1 MSTPDSR
8 LPSFKLSRPFLHP
21 TVSRLRSYTPQSSRI
36 ASNESSVTSH
46 SHLFDGTSPSLYSIS
61 HVSSISS
68 PQLPSKGGEIQWNET
83 SPDRKVFMWTE
94 LQTVTHL
101 MFSKAS
107 QKASTVLGAPLL
119 GLPTTMVTNGLIC
132 IGTTEGKV
140 VVHDFKQSL
149 QCICESNIS
158 GSWPPFSCFP
168 HF

>member
-1 MSTPDSR
+1 MSTPDSSF
-8 LPSFKLSRPFLHP
+8 PSFKLARPFLHP
-21 TVSRLRSYTPQSSRI
+21 TVSRLRSYTPQSSRV
-36 ASNESSVTSH
+36 ASNESSVASH

-61 HVSSISS
+61 RVSSISNS
-68 PQLPSKGGEIQWNET
+68 QLPLKGGEIQWDET
-83 SPDRKVFMWTE
+83 YHDRKVFMWTE

-119 GLPTTMVTNGLIC
+119 GSPTTMVTNGLIC

-149 QCICESNIS
+149 LCVCESNIS
-158 GSWPPFSCFP
+158 GSLPPFSCFP

>member
-8 LPSFKLSRPFLHP
+8 LPSFKLAKPFLHP
-21 TVSRLRSYTPQSSRI
+21 TVSRLRSYTPQSSRV

-46 SHLFDGTSPSLYSIS
+46 SHVFDGTSPSLYSIS
-61 HVSSISS
+61 RVSSISN
-68 PQLPSKGGEIQWNET
+68 PQLPLKGEEIQWNET
-83 SPDRKVFMWTE
+83 YHDRKVFMWTE
-94 LQTVTHL
+94 LQTVTRL

-119 GLPTTMVTNGLIC
+119 GSPTTMVTNGLIC

-149 QCICESNIS
+149 LCVCESNIS
-158 GSWPPFSCFP
+158 GSWPLFSCFP